1 MKFET
6 ISNDN
11 YKVYINNLY
20 ESNLNIENKEEVGKF
35 IKDIILKIRKIYNV
49 LLEGLYEVDVYV
61 IKYLGIV
68 LEIKNIDRYISKTV
82 DLKIII
88 RNEEEIYLK
97 IPRFELLDEYHDLKY
112 LNNNFYLN
120 INSLLEKDIY
130 KLLESFEIVY
140 GSELEE
146 IKTNW
151 CSLTT

>member
-1 MKFET
+1 MRFET

-61 IKYLGIV
+61 IRYLGIV

-88 RNEEEIYLK
+88 HNEDEVYLK
-97 IPRFELLDEYHDLKY
+97 ISRFELLDEYHSLKY

-120 INSLLEKDIY
+120 TSNLLEKDIY
-130 KLLESFEIVY
+130 KLIENFEIVY
-140 GSELEE
+140 GNELDE

-151 CSLTT
+151 CSLTI

>member
-1 MKFET
+1 MRFET

-49 LLEGLYEVDVYV
+49 SLEGLYEVDVYV
-61 IKYLGIV
+61 IRYLGIM

-88 RNEEEIYLK
+88 HNEDEVYLK
-97 IPRFELLDEYHDLKY
+97 IPRFELLDEYHSLKY

-120 INSLLEKDIY
+120 INNLFEKDIY

-140 GSELEE
+140 GDELEE